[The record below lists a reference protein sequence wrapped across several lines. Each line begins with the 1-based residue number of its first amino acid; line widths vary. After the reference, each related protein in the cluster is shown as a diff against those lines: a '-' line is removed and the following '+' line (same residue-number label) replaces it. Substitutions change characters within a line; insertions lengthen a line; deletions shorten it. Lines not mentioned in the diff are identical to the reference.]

1 MLGLEA
7 TLQMLYAQ
15 YYEFNRRLGKGITV
29 FNPDDMELKN
39 PIISDA
45 TIQAELDELF
55 KGNYKVHYAY
65 SKYAMVNYGFYVLM
79 DIKNQN
85 ENRLEQLHNI
95 LSEGI
100 HKIGFVEEKVNSIFI
115 AVVNPED
122 LTTKQVKSKESILF
136 RKIIPRQTRVYQNT
150 LYS

>member
-1 MLGLEA
+1 
-7 TLQMLYAQ
+7 
-15 YYEFNRRLGKGITV
+15 
-29 FNPDDMELKN
+29 
-39 PIISDA
+39 
-45 TIQAELDELF
+45 
-55 KGNYKVHYAY
+55 
-65 SKYAMVNYGFYVLM
+65 MVNYGFYVLM

-122 LTTKQVKSKESILF
+122 LTTKQVKSKKASFSENHSKTDKSLSKYPIFLI
-136 RKIIPRQTRVYQNT
+136 RKKK
-150 LYS
+150 